1 MPRKERKYAAERK
14 TDRVTFLASI
24 TLKIFKTLQL
34 FAFVAFFAQQPSV
47 IAAAAQQSAA
57 SSAAQCPTTSS
68 TPAASRFLSQTAAS
82 RFLSQTAASFGL
94 SYAASVPS
102 AALRRIRRTAPAPSA
117 AESVIGRMHFAH
129 CICSADYIYIRSS

>member
-57 SSAAQCPTTSS
+57 PAAAQCPTTSS
-68 TPAASRFLSQTAAS
+68 TPAAS

-129 CICSADYIYIRSS
+129 CICSADYIHIRSS